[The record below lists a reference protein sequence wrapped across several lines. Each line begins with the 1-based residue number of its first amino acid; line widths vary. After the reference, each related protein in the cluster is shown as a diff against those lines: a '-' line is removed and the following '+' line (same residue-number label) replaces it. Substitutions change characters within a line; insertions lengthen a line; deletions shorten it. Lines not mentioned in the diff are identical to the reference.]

1 MYAHANVARASN
13 FWRLDVV
20 AELDL
25 LEAAV
30 GADRQRSHGI
40 LRGLY
45 WADEGPTG
53 PHPMLQVKVPPL
65 GESIVQAT
73 ISRWL
78 KREGDAV
85 QAGDTLVELET
96 DKVTVEVPALKAG
109 VLVKRAKQEG
119 DIVGVDEVIGEIDE
133 TAVPAVAAAANSE
146 SAEAAAVPPREEQP
160 EREAVPEREAA
171 PVAEVRAA
179 PSAQR
184 EAAAQGVDLATVSGT
199 GRGGVVSK
207 SDVIDAVAARGTTEA
222 PRAAPSAPASPR
234 PAAPALSGNGA
245 RETREAMTT
254 RRKRIAEHLLE
265 AQHATAHLTTFNEI
279 DMSAVEALRGRVKEK
294 IEKEYGVRL
303 SFMPFFVKACCQA
316 LKQFP
321 VVNAQIDGESIVY
334 RHYVH
339 MGIAVASDAGLVVP
353 NVKDADRK
361 GMLQIAQ
368 EIVDIAKRARDGKLT
383 MDDLT
388 GGTFTIT
395 NGGVFGSLISTP
407 IINYPQ
413 VGILGLHKIQER
425 PVVVN
430 GEIVVRPM
438 MYVAL
443 SYDHRIIDG
452 QQAVLFLVR
461 VKELLEDPALLAVD

>member
-1 MYAHANVARASN
+1 
-13 FWRLDVV
+13 
-20 AELDL
+20 
-25 LEAAV
+25 
-30 GADRQRSHGI
+30 
-40 LRGLY
+40 
-45 WADEGPTG
+45 
-53 PHPMLQVKVPPL
+53 MLQIKVPPL

-73 ISRWL
+73 ISRWM

-85 QAGDTLVELET
+85 QAGDTVVELET

-109 VLVKRAKQEG
+109 VLVKQAKQEG
-119 DIVGVDEVIGEIDE
+119 DVVAVDEVLGEIDE
-133 TAVPAVAAAANSE
+133 TAVPATVGDST
-146 SAEAAAVPPREEQP
+146 REPARQSSP
-160 EREAVPEREAA
+160 TEAA
-171 PVAEVRAA
+171 PVQTRAA
-179 PSAQR
+179 PSAKR
-184 EAAAQGVDLATVSGT
+184 EAAEQSVDLAAVSGT

-207 SDVIDAVAARGTTEA
+207 ADVIDAVTA
-222 PRAAPSAPASPR
+222 RAAVEPPPGAPAPSTQR
-234 PAAPALSGNGA
+234 LAPAASGGNGA
-245 RETREAMTT
+245 RETREAMST

-279 DMSAVEALRGRVKEK
+279 DMSAVETLRGRIKER
-294 IEKEYGVRL
+294 IEKEHGVRL

-321 VVNAQIDGESIVY
+321 VVNAQIDGEHIIY
-334 RHYVH
+334 KHYVH

-361 GMLQIAQ
+361 GMLQIARD
-368 EIVDIAKRARDGKLT
+368 IVDIAKRARDGKLT
-383 MDDLT
+383 MDDLS

-395 NGGVFGSLISTP
+395 NGGVFGSLVSTP

-413 VGILGLHKIQER
+413 VAILGLHKSQDR

-461 VKELLEDPALLAVD
+461 VKELVEDPALLAVD